1 MSRGSRAP
9 KGQRSGSRAMP
20 TGWGRLGP
28 VVGLC
33 VVALVTA
40 VVAFS
45 GRGGVEAASGAAC
58 VTDAVPGEFETWT
71 AFFRRYPFDDAFL
84 KARIREANGDAP
96 GGVVV
101 VPLEAGAACGRGDS
115 SRD

>member
-1 MSRGSRAP
+1 
-9 KGQRSGSRAMP
+9 MP

-71 AFFRRYPFDDAFL
+71 AFFRRYPFDDAFV
-84 KARIREANGDAP
+84 KARIEAVNGPKPGEVVTIPLAGDAS
-96 GGVVV
+96 
-101 VPLEAGAACGRGDS
+101 CGKATSAD
-115 SRD
+115 